1 MSKKIIII
9 LFSLIAIISY
19 SKEKEKLKFDISENT
34 LNFKMQSEVK
44 EFKEKNQAAIA
55 VYIMKR
61 EKNCINEQNF
71 FSKNT
76 YEVVYGDTLSAIAK
90 RYDTSVTELVEI
102 NKIKNKNLIYVGKK
116 LIIKKSDNNGK

>member
-9 LFSLIAIISY
+9 LFSLITIISY

-44 EFKEKNQAAIA
+44 EFREKNQAAIA

-61 EKNCINEQNF
+61 NKKCIDEQSF

-76 YEVVYGDTLSAIAK
+76 YKVVYGDTLSAIAK
-90 RYDTSVTELVEI
+90 RYDTSVTKLVEI
-102 NKIKNKNLIYVGKK
+102 NKIKNKDLIYVGDK